1 MGINKIQMEL
11 HTKLLFVRLNINGKK
26 GCFLVDTGAN
36 ISALDIKQMNEYNF
50 GHNDVDSPVTGVGGK
65 WTIYEATNVIV
76 DYNGEILNINFT
88 VNDLTHVREALSEY
102 VNLLGI
108 IGGDFLVKNNMVI
121 DYKENIMYQSK

>member
-1 MGINKIQMEL
+1 MCLEI
-11 HTKLLFVRLNINGKK
+11 HTRLLFVRLNINGK
-26 GCFLVDTGAN
+26 GGHFLVDTGAN
-36 ISALDIKQMNEYNF
+36 ISALDIKQMDEYSF

-65 WTIYEATNVIV
+65 WIIYEATNVIV
-76 DYNGEILNINFT
+76 DYNGEILDINFT

-108 IGGDFLVKNNMVI
+108 IGGDFLIKNNMII